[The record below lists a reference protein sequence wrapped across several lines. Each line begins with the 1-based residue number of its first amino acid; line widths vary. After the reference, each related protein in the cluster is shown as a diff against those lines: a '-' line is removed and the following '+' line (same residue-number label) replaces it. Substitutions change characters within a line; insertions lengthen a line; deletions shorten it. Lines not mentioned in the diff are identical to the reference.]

1 MDIVLIFL
9 CVVGWAILCLLNYY
23 LFSELCEA
31 MSLRQYINKLGVR
44 TRNILFRIYILLG
57 PISIVLTFLGV
68 FLAMITFLFII
79 GIKWLIDIDN
89 EELL

>member
-1 MDIVLIFL
+1 MNIALIFL

-31 MSLRQYINKLGVR
+31 MSLREYINKLSVR

-57 PISIVLTFLGV
+57 PISLVLTFIGV
-68 FLAMITFLFII
+68 VLTMITFLFII

-89 EELL
+89 EDFI